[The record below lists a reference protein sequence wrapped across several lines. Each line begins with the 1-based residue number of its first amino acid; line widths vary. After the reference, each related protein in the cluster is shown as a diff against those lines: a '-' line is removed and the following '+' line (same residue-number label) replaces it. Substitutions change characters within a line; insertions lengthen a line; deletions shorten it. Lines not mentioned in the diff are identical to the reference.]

1 MCKHV
6 FHLAK
11 FETDTIGDWS
21 EPHIY
26 VSWWVCEICG
36 DVKILNGEKC
46 NEN

>member
-1 MCKHV
+1 MCKHF

-11 FETDTIGDWS
+11 FETDIGDWDD
-21 EPHIY
+21 PYTY

-46 NEN
+46 K